1 MDTNTAT
8 LPTVSRHFRAKFDTV
23 ATAKPLNQNSDSTR
37 SRGHVSFVAGPKL
50 ACPVAGQAEQ
60 STFGCTH
67 APFLPFVPAAL
78 QGFPEPCC
86 TPALRHRQARALS
99 LSHRDHTRNRF
110 RAGRLIDVFPCRQLV
125 PLGHQPLPA
134 TLPGKSQVLSPV
146 TLSHQHAPTMR
157 NKKRSIDGTID
168 KQIGATHHSTIPKH
182 THAAGS
188 ERTVWGA
195 RWGTCCNNRPFR
207 LSCCRLPPNLAGA
220 GGLLFA
226 PGAPCCRCC

>member
-1 MDTNTAT
+1 MRS
-8 LPTVSRHFRAKFDTV
+8 PREVSFAARAKRTLV
-23 ATAKPLNQNSDSTR
+23 QLQGKPNGLLLGAHMDRSCPLCLLLCSVSQNAAVHLRAGIDKLEHCR
-37 SRGHVSFVAGPKL
+37 SRFCLSRTETSLRRTFNRRLPVS
-50 ACPVAGQAEQ
+50 
-60 STFGCTH
+60 H
-67 APFLPFVPAAL
+67 
-78 QGFPEPCC
+78 
-86 TPALRHRQARALS
+86 
-99 LSHRDHTRNRF
+99 HTRNRF
-110 RAGRLIDVFPCRQLV
+110 RAGLLIDVFPCRQLA

-207 LSCCRLPPNLAGA
+207 LSCCRLLPNLAGA